1 MNLVGGAE
9 GSQMFRHTTP
19 DLGDGMAVVFTNCV
33 KDAAAVGSAQAMA
46 LETFYFISII
56 DAI

>member
-1 MNLVGGAE
+1 
-9 GSQMFRHTTP
+9 MFRHTTP